1 MSTSFSCACK
11 ACLEHSVASG
21 DEETRSAGR
30 MRNHLRQSSA
40 ICLARLLAWEARS
53 AEEEDVAGMEV
64 SAEFLAM
71 LRTGENRS
79 R

>member
-1 MSTSFSCACK
+1 
-11 ACLEHSVASG
+11 
-21 DEETRSAGR
+21 

-64 SAEFLAM
+64 FAEFLAM
-71 LRTGENRS
+71 LRRFEDV
-79 R
+79 